1 MLVTITDQDGGE
13 IEVDTERYKLDAAY
27 REKIHEEMEIAE
39 WEEPLDWDHIC
50 ATEEELE
57 ARGEKAAFDSRDYPT
72 EEAAMEALRKFLD
85 DIFEEVARDTSLE
98 ESRVC

>member
-13 IEVDTERYKLDAAY
+13 IEIDTERYKLDAAY
-27 REKIHEEMEIAE
+27 RKQIHEEMEIAE

-57 ARGEKAAFDSRDYPT
+57 ARGEKAAFDSGDYPND
-72 EEAAMEALRKFLD
+72 EAAMEALGKFLD
-85 DIFEEVARDTSLE
+85 EILE
-98 ESRVC
+98 EALHDAAAENKAYA